1 MRKKRWPISTIFSL
15 WRNVRLEPGA
25 MDAGNRRICLKATLF
40 DDVVNTKPQ
49 DEPEIGPLSSDWK
62 PAERST

>member
-1 MRKKRWPISTIFSL
+1 
-15 WRNVRLEPGA
+15 

-40 DDVVNTKPQ
+40 GDVVNTKPQ